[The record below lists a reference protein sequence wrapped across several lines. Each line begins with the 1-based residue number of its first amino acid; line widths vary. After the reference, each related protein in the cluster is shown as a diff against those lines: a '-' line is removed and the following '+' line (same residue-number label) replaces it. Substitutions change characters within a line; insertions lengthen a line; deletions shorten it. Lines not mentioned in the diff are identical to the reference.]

1 LLTPLN
7 REKVWGIREDKFLAL
22 MRLCMQADETGIG
35 ARVVTGLGT
44 RAGSVAAGIKPPY
57 YFETDRRFGVL
68 ARIGGGGSSS
78 NSDQGAGAGDGGQA
92 LSATIPQAATVQDAA
107 ALVLAALVGR
117 VAKMLDVP
125 PSELDTG
132 RFLHSYGVDSLAAI
146 EIVNWALREIQ
157 ARIAVF
163 DVMAAVPMTVFCE
176 RLAARSAL
184 LPKSLLEAN

>member
-1 LLTPLN
+1 LN

-44 RAGSVAAGIKPPY
+44 KAGSLAAGIKPPY

-68 ARIGGGGSSS
+68 ARIGGGDSSTS
-78 NSDQGAGAGDGGQA
+78 GQGAGAGDGGQA
-92 LSATIPQAATVQDAA
+92 LSATIPQAASVQDAA
-107 ALVLAALVGR
+107 SLVLAALVGR

-184 LPKSLLEAN
+184 LPKTLLEAN